1 MPSLTPATDYPE
13 TDYLEADYIDAVKQA
28 MAKAYAPYS
37 NYPVGAL
44 IVTADG
50 QTFAGANVENAS
62 YPEGNCAETAAIAA
76 MVMAGQQRIQ
86 KIYIMSQDEQGATPC
101 GGCRQRI
108 REFAGNNTPVIL
120 CSPKGVQ
127 KRLPLAEL
135 LPHAFGPEFLI

>member
-1 MPSLTPATDYPE
+1 MMSDQPKIQTT
-13 TDYLEADYIDAVKQA
+13 EAKLIEGAKQA

-44 IVTADG
+44 VVTQDG
-50 QTFAGANVENAS
+50 QTFVGCNVENAS
-62 YPEGNCAETAAIAA
+62 YPEGHCAETAAIAA

-86 KIYIMSQDEQGATPC
+86 SIYIMSQDEQGATPC

-108 REFAGNNTPVIL
+108 REFADNDTPVFL

-127 KRLPLAEL
+127 KRLQLSDL